1 MIWGFP
7 THEKPYIKGSELL
20 TRDVKENVTL
30 TVLIKR
36 VVHHSNNIRFFF
48 IF

>member
-7 THEKPYIKGSELL
+7 THEKPYIKGSALL
-20 TRDVKENVTL
+20 TRDVKANVTL
-30 TVLIKR
+30 TILIKR
-36 VVHHSNNIRFFF
+36 VVYHSNNIRSFF